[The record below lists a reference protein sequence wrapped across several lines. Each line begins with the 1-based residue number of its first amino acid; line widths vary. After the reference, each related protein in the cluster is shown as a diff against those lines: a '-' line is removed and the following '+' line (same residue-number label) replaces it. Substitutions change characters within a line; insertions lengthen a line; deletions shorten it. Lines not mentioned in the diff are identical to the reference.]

1 MLKRYIGDKAFYQRA
16 MSIALPIVAQN
27 AITNFVS
34 MLDNIMVGQLSTAQI
49 SAVNIVNNNLLFIFM
64 LCIWGGAAGAG
75 IFTTQFHGS
84 GDMEGIRYTFR
95 YKNLT
100 CLFLC
105 LAGILGFYFFSDP
118 LISLYLQGDGDP
130 ALAADTLY
138 YGRQYMHI
146 MLVGLIPFGLS
157 NTYASTM
164 RECGK
169 PVIPMIAG
177 IIATCVNLVFNYIL
191 IFGHFGAPAMGVAG
205 AAWATVLSRFV
216 ELAVVALWTHCH
228 AKQNPYIKGI
238 YRSFRIPVKLFKT
251 ITFKGMP
258 LLINE
263 CVFAIGM
270 AILNQC
276 YSFCGLNVVPALSIA
291 TTIYNLAAVVYRS
304 FGNTV
309 GIIIG
314 QMLGAARPEKEIR
327 HTYRLLT
334 ALCVFSGT
342 LFAGILAA
350 CSGLFPGIFNTT
362 DDVRSL
368 ATWLILISSVA
379 MPLQAYIFPVY
390 FTLRAGGKT
399 LITFLFDS
407 GAIWVLCIPL
417 AFVLSRFT
425 SLPVTAIYAICYIG
439 DVVKCIIGSS
449 IIRKGSWIQN
459 LTHE

>member
-1 MLKRYIGDKAFYQRA
+1 MLKRYIGDKAFYRRA
-16 MSIALPIVAQN
+16 MAIALPIIAQN

-34 MLDNIMVGQLSTAQI
+34 MLDNIMVGQLATAQI

-84 GDMEGIRYTFR
+84 GDLEGIRYTFR
-95 YKNLT
+95 YKNLV
-100 CLFLC
+100 CLILC
-105 LAGILGFYFFSDP
+105 GAGISLFYFFADP
-118 LISLYLQGDGDP
+118 LIGLYLKGEGDP
-130 ALAADTLY
+130 ALAADTLH

-146 MLVGLIPFGLS
+146 MLIGLLPFGLT
-157 NTYASTM
+157 NTYAATL

-169 PVIPMIAG
+169 PVVPMVAGMIATG
-177 IIATCVNLVFNYIL
+177 VNLLFNYIL

-216 ELAVVALWTHCH
+216 ELGVVAAWTHLH
-228 AKQNPYIKGI
+228 PEENPYIRGI
-238 YRSFRIPVKLFKT
+238 YKSFRIPTPLFKT

-263 CVFAIGM
+263 CAFAIGM
-270 AILNQC
+270 AVVNQC
-276 YSFCGLNVVPALSIA
+276 YSVCSLDVVPALSIA

-314 QMLGAARPEKEIR
+314 QLLGAGRPEKEVR
-327 HTYRLLT
+327 HTFDVLT
-334 ALCVFSGT
+334 ALCIFSGSV
-342 LFAGILAA
+342 FAGILAV
-350 CSGLFPGIFNTT
+350 CSGLFPMIYNTS
-362 DDVRSL
+362 DSVRSL
-368 ATWLILISSVA
+368 ASALILISAVA
-379 MPLQAYIFPVY
+379 MPMQAYIFPVY

-407 GAIWVLCIPL
+407 GAIWAVSIPL
-417 AFVLSRFT
+417 AFILCNFT
-425 SLPVTAIYAICYIG
+425 HLPVTVIYALCYTCDAIKCYIG
-439 DVVKCIIGSS
+439 SR
-449 IIRKGSWIQN
+449 IIRKGEWIQN
-459 LTHE
+459 LTV